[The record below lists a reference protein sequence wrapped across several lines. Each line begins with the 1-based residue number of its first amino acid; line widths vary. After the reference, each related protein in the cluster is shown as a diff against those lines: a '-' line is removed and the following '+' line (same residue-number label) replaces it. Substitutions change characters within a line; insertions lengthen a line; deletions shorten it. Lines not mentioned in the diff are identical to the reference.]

1 MKAISI
7 KQPWAWLIAN
17 GYQTVE
23 NRKWYTGH
31 RGDILI
37 HASKSKK
44 DLERDIEY
52 VRQVFKIGID
62 PEQLSF
68 GKVLAVADLIA
79 CTKEPEAGVDK
90 YWHEKGCF
98 AWSLRRIRPIEPFP
112 ARGKLNLFE
121 IPFSWDEYP
130 DQISEPIPFS
140 QALAVAG
147 INVPS
152 GPVDIAK
159 YIEDPATVPAFI
171 RRARK

>member
-79 CTKEPEAGVDK
+79 CTKDPEGKVDQ
-90 YWHEKGCF
+90 YWHEKGKF
-98 AWSLRRIRPIEPFP
+98 AWVLRRIRQIEPFE
-112 ARGKLNLFE
+112 ARGKLNVFE
-121 IPFSWDEYP
+121 IPFSLDEHP
-130 DQISEPIPFS
+130 DLIREPIYIWRAFEHVRY
-140 QALAVAG
+140 ADAV
-147 INVPS
+147 N
-152 GPVDIAK
+152 
-159 YIEDPATVPAFI
+159 AFI
-171 RRARK
+171 GDNDTPAYLRRAKS